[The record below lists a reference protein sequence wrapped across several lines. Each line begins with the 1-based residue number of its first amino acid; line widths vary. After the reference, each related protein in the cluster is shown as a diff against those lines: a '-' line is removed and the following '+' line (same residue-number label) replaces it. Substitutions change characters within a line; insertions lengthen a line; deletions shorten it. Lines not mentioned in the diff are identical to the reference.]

1 MIQDRQRKIFH
12 ESWYRLAGS
21 RIALRSSVRIHRQ
34 IYRGVLWYV
43 LYEPFTNQYFRLPQG
58 AYSFV
63 SRLSV
68 SRTVGEIWN
77 SMLESG
83 EGDIPGQGEV
93 IEMLAQ
99 LYQANMLLYDGVE
112 DGTKLF
118 DRDKKKTRKKVK
130 STLLNIFFLRI
141 PVFDPDPL
149 LNRLRWLI
157 RILLSTPMMLVWL
170 ATVIVAVK

>member
-1 MIQDRQRKIFH
+1 M
-12 ESWYRLAGS
+12 
-21 RIALRSSVRIHRQ
+21 
-34 IYRGVLWYV
+34 YRGILWYV

-63 SRLSV
+63 SRLS
-68 SRTVGEIWN
+68 SKRTVGEIWN
-77 SMLESG
+77 AMLESG

-118 DRDKKKTRKKVK
+118 ERDKKRSRKKVK

-141 PVFDPDPL
+141 PVF
-149 LNRLRWLI
+149 
-157 RILLSTPMMLVWL
+157 
-170 ATVIVAVK
+170 